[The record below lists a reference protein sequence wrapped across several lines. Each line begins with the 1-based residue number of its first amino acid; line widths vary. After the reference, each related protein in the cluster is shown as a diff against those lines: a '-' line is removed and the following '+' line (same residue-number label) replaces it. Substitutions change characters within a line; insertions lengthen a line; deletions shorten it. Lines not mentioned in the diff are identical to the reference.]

1 MAQEMKVMK
10 NIDFAVVKFLQ
21 FIVFVLFTFIVLTY
35 FGVLVLVP
43 LDILALFVKMATAL
57 GLNGFIAAIIGAVG
71 VGYLAL
77 SAYKMPG
84 LVKILIDTGLELVQT
99 GKTKIEAFNTL
110 AEAVKK

>member
-1 MAQEMKVMK
+1 MK
-10 NIDFAVVKFLQ
+10 NIDFAVVKLLQ

-57 GLNGFIAAIIGAVG
+57 GINGFVAALAGAVG

-77 SAYKMPG
+77 SAYKIPG
-84 LVKILIDTGLELVQT
+84 LVKILIDTGMELVQT
-99 GKTKIEAFNTL
+99 GKAKVEAFNVL
-110 AEAVKK
+110 AEAARK